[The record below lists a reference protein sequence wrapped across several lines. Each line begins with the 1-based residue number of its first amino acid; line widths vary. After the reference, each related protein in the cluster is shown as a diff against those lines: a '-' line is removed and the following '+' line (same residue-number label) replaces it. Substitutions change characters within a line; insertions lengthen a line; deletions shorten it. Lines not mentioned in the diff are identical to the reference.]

1 MGLIHTFA
9 SAPKRGCDMSSW
21 LLSLFLA
28 CSLAT
33 ATLAKESFKLE
44 NEKNFEGKEKRT
56 INYEIPTRFQRNPY
70 EFGVGKRSPYEFGIG
85 KRSPYEFG
93 VGKRS
98 PFGNPKRSWDFDWG
112 QYSKRK
118 PYNFGVGKR

>member
-56 INYEIPTRFQRNPY
+56 INYEIPTEPLR
-70 EFGVGKRSPYEFGIG
+70 VRSGETQPLRVWDWE
-85 KRSPYEFG
+85 KKSLRVRSGQEKS
-93 VGKRS
+93 VRV
-98 PFGNPKRSWDFDWG
+98 RSWKKK
-112 QYSKRK
+112 SL
-118 PYNFGVGKR
+118 